1 MLLGLL
7 LLGIL
12 LIFSQRDRK
21 LLVMDADTREIYG
34 AYSVETDEVFFLE
47 FVHSVNQTPVIDEFR
62 VTEEGFDAYRTIYS
76 SLGAGVQT
84 ELREGETLTYDEDGN
99 MVIAGFDLHYK
110 ELNLMVGTVSDHVL
124 TLQGQRIS
132 LRDLCGRNASVVLKI
147 R

>member
-1 MLLGLL
+1 MLLGIL

-34 AYSVETDEVFFLE
+34 AYRVDTDEVFSLE
-47 FVHSVNQTPVIDEFR
+47 FVHSVNQTTVIDEFR

-84 ELREGETLTYDEDGN
+84 ELREGETLSYDEDGN

-124 TLQGQRIS
+124 TLKGQRIS